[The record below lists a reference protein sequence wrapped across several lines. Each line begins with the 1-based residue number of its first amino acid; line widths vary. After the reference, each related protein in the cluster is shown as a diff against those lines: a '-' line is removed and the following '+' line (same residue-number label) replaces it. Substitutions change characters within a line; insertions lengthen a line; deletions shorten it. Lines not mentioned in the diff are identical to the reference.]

1 MILGN
6 EKFTYEEV
14 KLIATYEELYKV
26 PEDEKITQW
35 WGDMHMYEFKYKAQ
49 PEKAKEILE
58 RSL

>member
-35 WGDMHMYEFKYKAQ
+35 WGDM
-49 PEKAKEILE
+49 PL
-58 RSL
+58 